1 MFTYSL
7 VLIMAITLTG
17 IPSQGQIIKNAI
29 YSSLNSDSNET
40 K

>member
-7 VLIMAITLTG
+7 ILIMAIALTG
-17 IPSQGQIIKNAI
+17 IPSQGQTIKNAI
-29 YSSLNSDSNET
+29 YSSLNPESNET

>member
-7 VLIMAITLTG
+7 VLIMAIALTR
-17 IPSQGQIIKNAI
+17 IPSQGQAIKNAI
-29 YSSLNSDSNET
+29 YSSLNSKSNEA

>member
-7 VLIMAITLTG
+7 VLIMAISVTR
-17 IPSQGQIIKNAI
+17 IPSQGQAIKNAI
-29 YSSLNSDSNET
+29 YSYLNSESNET